1 MLSCERHFNFT
12 LGFMTTAD
20 DAVTPNLGLLDQR
33 QSLVLVQENIR
44 AFGGDPD
51 SVTIFGQ
58 SAGASSVG
66 LHLMSPK
73 STGIYAF
80 SSRFC

>member
-1 MLSCERHFNFT
+1 MIGTSCFS
-12 LGFMTTAD
+12 GFMATGD
-20 DAVTPNLGLLDQR
+20 DTVTPNLGLLDQR
-33 QSLVLVQENIR
+33 QSLVFVQENIR

-66 LHLMSPK
+66 IHMMSPK
-73 STGIYAF
+73 SAGDNDLFGIV
-80 SSRFC
+80 